1 MHKTNSVSGPHRPD
15 LDTSEAGRWDFRR
28 NLNRLVEV
36 FRLDEEV
43 AAELLLRLGKRAIGG
58 RDFTVLHPDRRR
70 CAGGL
75 RRSHRFEPG
84 KCLGPSDPTGI
95 FWVADNHTG
104 VSALY
109 SPNGKPIP
117 LVVTTGKSC
126 LGARL
131 RFLVSLPM
139 TPTEEQLTALGNYK
153 DIINQHLP
161 EIADG
166 IAVTPQT
173 LKGWME
179 DKGEPTS
186 EQAQKILDFLRDKI
200 GRGPQV

>member
-1 MHKTNSVSGPHRPD
+1 
-15 LDTSEAGRWDFRR
+15 
-28 NLNRLVEV
+28 
-36 FRLDEEV
+36 
-43 AAELLLRLGKRAIGG
+43 
-58 RDFTVLHPDRRR
+58 
-70 CAGGL
+70 
-75 RRSHRFEPG
+75 
-84 KCLGPSDPTGI
+84 
-95 FWVADNHTG
+95 
-104 VSALY
+104 
-109 SPNGKPIP
+109 
-117 LVVTTGKSC
+117 
-126 LGARL
+126 
-131 RFLVSLPM
+131 M